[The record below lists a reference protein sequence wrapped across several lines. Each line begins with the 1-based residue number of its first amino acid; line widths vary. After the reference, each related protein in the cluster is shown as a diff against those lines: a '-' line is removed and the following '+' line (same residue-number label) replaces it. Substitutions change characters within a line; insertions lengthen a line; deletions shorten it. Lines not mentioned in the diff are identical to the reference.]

1 MKEEILKLMM
11 EYWEEYK
18 DSLSWSSDA
27 SFEGFMSFLETKIK

>member
-11 EYWEEYK
+11 EYWEEYR
-18 DSLSWSSDA
+18 DNVYSSNI